1 MTLFLPLI
9 SGFLLY
15 LAEPAPSLSPL
26 AFIALIPLLYAIAN
40 FKTYKHAALG
50 GFLAGAAFFFPTLYW
65 LTSTTVIGYIAL
77 SLYCALYFAAFGAI
91 AKRTSHPLP
100 LAAAWVLLEYIR
112 GVIAFTGFPWV
123 LLSHTQ
129 YNFALFT
136 QSLDVIGSYGLSGVL
151 VALNVLLFR
160 AITTR
165 RFKPALIAAGIF
177 ATICLYGYA
186 RMYSI
191 SLERSHHVA
200 LVQASV
206 PQEMKEQLEG
216 SYDPVGVFARY
227 FEASLQFPEDKKVD
241 LLVWPETVVL
251 SPYTLNVEPSV
262 LKDEYAQDARFAQG
276 ALASLAR
283 RHNAWFL
290 AGATSFLP
298 ADYGY
303 VSDSAIAQ
311 KIPDGN
317 WRRAYNSAYLMDPMG
332 RYVDRYDKMHLV
344 PFGEFIPFRELFP
357 FLVDIVGF
365 DANLSP
371 GTRQTIFQLPGENG
385 PSRFG
390 VLICYEDTDSELA
403 RRLRRDGAD
412 FFINI
417 SNDAWFGLS
426 ELDQHFVAARYRAI
440 ENRVGVVRSGNNGL
454 SGLIDPLG
462 RAEIML
468 GANAIG
474 SASGDLWVSDNRSLY
489 TLWGDWP
496 AVVVSVLVL
505 GGSYVTAMRSRTVRS
520 NSPAV

>member
-26 AFIALIPLLYAIAN
+26 AFIFLIPLLHAAAN

-50 GFLAGAAFFFPTLYW
+50 GFLAGAAFFFPTLFW

-77 SLYCALYFAAFGAI
+77 SLYCALYFAAFAAI

-129 YNFALFT
+129 YNFALFA

-165 RFKPALIAAGIF
+165 RFKPALIAAGIV
-177 ATICLYGYA
+177 ATICLYGYT
-186 RMYSI
+186 RMHSI
-191 SLERSHHVA
+191 SLQRSHHVA
-200 LVQASV
+200 MVQASV
-206 PQEMKEQLEG
+206 PQEMKEFLAG
-216 SYDPVGVFARY
+216 KYDPLGVLTRY
-227 FEASLQFPEDKKVD
+227 LEASLQIPQGRKID

-251 SPYTLNVEPSV
+251 SPYTLNVEPS
-262 LKDEYAQDARFAQG
+262 LLADKKDAADARFAQG
-276 ALASLAR
+276 ALASLAQ

-290 AGATSFLP
+290 AGATSYLP
-298 ADYGY
+298 TEHGY
-303 VSDSAIAQ
+303 VSDVAIAQ
-311 KIPDGN
+311 KIPAGN
-317 WRRAYNSAYLMDPMG
+317 WHRAYNSAYLMDPMG

-344 PFGEFIPFRELFP
+344 PFGEFIPFRETFP

-365 DANLSP
+365 DASLSP
-371 GTRQTIFQLPGENG
+371 GTRQTIFQIPGETG

-462 RAEIML
+462 RAEIIL

-474 SASGDLWVSDNRSLY
+474 SASGDLWVSDNHSLY

-496 AVVVSVLVL
+496 AVIVSVLMIGGAVL
-505 GGSYVTAMRSRTVRS
+505 GVSSYQKR
-520 NSPAV
+520 